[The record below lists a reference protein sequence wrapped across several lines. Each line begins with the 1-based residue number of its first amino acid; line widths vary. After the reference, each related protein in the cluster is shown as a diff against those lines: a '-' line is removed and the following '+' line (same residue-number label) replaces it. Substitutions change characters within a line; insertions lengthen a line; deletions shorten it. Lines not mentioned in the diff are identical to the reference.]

1 MKRFLTGLLAAVCLL
16 TGCAAGGD
24 AFSDVPEDAACLADV
39 QYACQSGAMQPQ
51 SRRHFAP
58 DELLEAGDAA
68 LLLTTVYDAQGTSGG
83 ADEQKQ
89 EPLARAAE
97 LGLLLAADPAQP
109 VTRAEL
115 AAGLVR
121 ALPEEATPP
130 IGTVED
136 GAIAD
141 VGMGEPRAAGIYRL
155 ARAGILLPDDED
167 GDFGPDDPLTRAE
180 AAGIAARALD
190 PTRRIALSLLA
201 PDTWPDLTEQP
212 RADDTFFEHA
222 AILGNSLVDGLHLFS
237 QLKTLHYFA
246 GTGVSVISATMTRSV
261 TLPDGSQVTQL
272 DSLLRG
278 SYDKVYIELGI
289 NEIGLEQ
296 SYFIQLYGGIID
308 RIQQAM
314 PGTTI
319 YVMSLLPVTAAKSAE
334 GTFTMARVN
343 AYNQALYELAAEKH
357 CYYLDVCTPLQGED
371 GYLPASLASDGV
383 HLVPDGYAQWEEIIR
398 THYAWSGVT
407 FFPPTETAEQPADTP
422 AA

>member
-1 MKRFLTGLLAAVCLL
+1 M
-16 TGCAAGGD
+16 
-24 AFSDVPEDAACLADV
+24 
-39 QYACQSGAMQPQ
+39 
-51 SRRHFAP
+51 
-58 DELLEAGDAA
+58 
-68 LLLTTVYDAQGTSGG
+68 
-83 ADEQKQ
+83 
-89 EPLARAAE
+89 
-97 LGLLLAADPAQP
+97 
-109 VTRAEL
+109 
-115 AAGLVR
+115 R

-190 PTRRIALSLLA
+190 PTRRTALSLLA

-296 SYFIQLYGGIID
+296 SYFI
-308 RIQQAM
+308 R
-314 PGTTI
+314 
-319 YVMSLLPVTAAKSAE
+319 STAASST
-334 GTFTMARVN
+334 GSSRPCRARRSTS
-343 AYNQALYELAAEKH
+343 
-357 CYYLDVCTPLQGED
+357 CRCC
-371 GYLPASLASDGV
+371 
-383 HLVPDGYAQWEEIIR
+383 R
-398 THYAWSGVT
+398 
-407 FFPPTETAEQPADTP
+407 
-422 AA
+422 